1 MLFKPPATCIPAVRR
16 PFVTSIIRAGQQRS
30 RSSLFRIINHSVPNS
45 RKFGCIAP
53 RMAEDMPTGGDPLP
67 NPISGTTDE
76 ASWKHRPPYKI
87 QTDEEFGPVKWTGRC
102 QCGQVEYKLNREKP
116 LKSKY
121 CHCRGCQ
128 VLHGAPFQW
137 ATIFH
142 KSDITF
148 TKGAD
153 GLAFYSS
160 TEKSREYMNPTKV
173 SCSFCRTPIMD
184 EGRNVCLLFPASIDY
199 GEAHEERE
207 KWIKAFE
214 VECHIFY
221 SRRAVEIPDGKPKW
235 SELDESS
242 ELLDDSGNPKKGQ
255 S

>member
-1 MLFKPPATCIPAVRR
+1 MADDVPA
-16 PFVTSIIRAGQQRS
+16 
-30 RSSLFRIINHSVPNS
+30 
-45 RKFGCIAP
+45 
-53 RMAEDMPTGGDPLP
+53 GGDPLP
-67 NPISGTTDE
+67 NPVSGTTNE
-76 ASWKHRPPYKI
+76 ASWKHRAPYKI
-87 QTDEEFGPVKWTGRC
+87 QTDEEFGPVKWIGRC

-142 KSDITF
+142 KADLTF

-160 TEKSREYMNPTKV
+160 TEKSREYMLPTKV

-184 EGRNVCLLFPASIDY
+184 EGRNVCLLFPAAIDY
-199 GEAHEERE
+199 GGTHEGRER
-207 KWIKAFE
+207 WIQAFE
-214 VECHIFY
+214 VGCHIFY

-242 ELLDDSGNPKKGQ
+242 ELLDDSGNPKKGK

>member
-1 MLFKPPATCIPAVRR
+1 MRTGRVQNKSREAIEVKVLPLSGMSSIARYVIGQNKSALF
-16 PFVTSIIRAGQQRS
+16 F
-30 RSSLFRIINHSVPNS
+30 
-45 RKFGCIAP
+45 
-53 RMAEDMPTGGDPLP
+53 GGDVFGAL
-67 NPISGTTDE
+67 NQ
-76 ASWKHRPPYKI
+76 KI
-87 QTDEEFGPVKWTGRC
+87 LTNIK
-102 QCGQVEYKLNREKP
+102 
-116 LKSKY
+116 
-121 CHCRGCQ
+121 
-128 VLHGAPFQW
+128 GAPFQW

-199 GEAHEERE
+199 GETHEKRE

-214 VECHIFY
+214 VE
-221 SRRAVEIPDGKPKW
+221 
-235 SELDESS
+235 
-242 ELLDDSGNPKKGQ
+242 
-255 S
+255 